1 MCLSVCFLSHSL
13 PFPKSKDG
21 LVYRSMNDPPLVDY
35 QSQKVKASCK
45 PLDLKFLK
53 NFIMPKTTQTIIISF
68 GSKKLNLM
76 AKSTAMNLTCN

>member
-1 MCLSVCFLSHSL
+1 MRLSVCFLSHSL

-53 NFIMPKTTQTIIISF
+53 NSSCRKPLKQ
-68 GSKKLNLM
+68 L
-76 AKSTAMNLTCN
+76 